1 MYTIEPVK
9 SASDTS
15 LLPKRPAQHIK
26 HTELRLKGR
35 SFSVPSVEIDGKT
48 VTVTGTW
55 LKTAAV
61 IDEDLVEG
69 DTLGDPESFVSRLQ
83 DSGLRADVL
92 TFAQRLPEIT
102 PKHGYR
108 KEWENAAVVPITSFA
123 QWWNQRAEHSVRKSV
138 NRAKKSGLVARV
150 AEFNDQLLE
159 GISRIYNEV
168 PVRQGKHFWHYGKD
182 LQTIRHALATY
193 LERSLFIGAYYQ
205 DELVGFMKITWVGRT
220 ATITQILS
228 LKKHFDKRPNNLMI
242 AKAIEICEKE
252 GMSHFI
258 YGNFVYFDPNST
270 LTEFKRRHGF
280 EPVQLPRYYIPL
292 TLKGSIALGLGLHRG
307 IAGNTPKAVMRQF
320 LRIRKRLAERKLID
334 PSRIKADV

>member
-1 MYTIEPVK
+1 MFQPRLVRNRRTLLTRVEYGSSGWVLCRVFTNWSLVIPMMTFWLSLKAVERSRSWPLWKTSNVPP
-9 SASDTS
+9 SA
-15 LLPKRPAQHIK
+15 I
-26 HTELRLKGR
+26 
-35 SFSVPSVEIDGKT
+35 
-48 VTVTGTW
+48 
-55 LKTAAV
+55 
-61 IDEDLVEG
+61 
-69 DTLGDPESFVSRLQ
+69 
-83 DSGLRADVL
+83 VL
-92 TFAQRLPEIT
+92 YIRF
-102 PKHGYR
+102 
-108 KEWENAAVVPITSFA
+108 
-123 QWWNQRAEHSVRKSV
+123 
-138 NRAKKSGLVARV
+138 
-150 AEFNDQLLE
+150 LE

-205 DELVGFMKITWVGRT
+205 DELVGFMKITWVGTT

-292 TLKGSIALGLGLHRG
+292 TLKGSIAIGLGLHRG
-307 IAGNTPKAVMRQF
+307 IAGNTPKAIMRQF